1 MVILGGL
8 FLPNKPIEESLH
20 YSIIDKTEL
29 LKNTPGPRIIL
40 VGGSNLC
47 FGIDSKEIEKQTG
60 YRVIN
65 AAIQGSYGMRF
76 DISHIREYVKKGDVI
91 VVSPEYRNFYGSSLN
106 GDKVL
111 LYILFDTYPKE
122 KKHISVS
129 HWLHLSQFFPKYA
142 VEKINSVFKYYLMD
156 RSTSVSNIVYMRN
169 SFNKYGDV
177 NAHWN
182 LKPTPFDSYKS
193 PRGEFNSDALELIKE
208 LESKCTDKNAK
219 LFITFPCLQKTSYD
233 NMETKIDLAYKRL
246 KEVNLKL
253 LGNPKRYQVNDSL
266 LFNTAYHLNKKGVDI
281 RTGLLIEDLIK
292 NGIKLQSTT
301 SDLTE

>member
-1 MVILGGL
+1 MVILEGL
-8 FLPNKPIEESLH
+8 FLPNKPLEESLH

-29 LKNTPGPRIIL
+29 LKNTSSPRIIL

-47 FGIDSKEIEKQTG
+47 FGIDSEKIEKQTG

-76 DISHIREYVKKGDVI
+76 DINHIREYVKKGDVI

-111 LYILFDTYPKE
+111 LYILFDTYPKG
-122 KKHISVS
+122 KKYISVS

-156 RSTSVSNIVYMRN
+156 DSTSISNTVYMRD

-182 LKPTPFDSYKS
+182 LEPTPFGTYKS
-193 PRGEFNSDALELIKE
+193 PRGDFNPEALELIHE
-208 LESKCTDKNAK
+208 LQSECVNKGAD
-219 LFITFPCLQKTSYD
+219 FFVTFPCLQKASYE
-233 NMETKIDLAYKRL
+233 NMEAKIDLAYQKL
-246 KEVNLKL
+246 QENNLKL
-253 LGNPKRYQVNDSL
+253 LGNPKRYQVEDSL

-281 RTGLLIEDLIK
+281 RTDLLIEDLIK
-292 NGIKLQSTT
+292 NGVNLQGNT
-301 SDLTE
+301 SKQN